1 MQHNL
6 ELKKIDW
13 LYRFKKKIISGILIA
28 LTLSIVCTMVLIAV
42 ILRNRLIE
50 DSKVQTV
57 ELSNVIRLSLENLMI
72 MRNPGGIQDALE
84 SIGTGNVAVTKAFI
98 LDKDAR
104 VRYSSTRSE
113 IGTQLDRIRDK
124 SCRGCHTGLVI
135 VPRDTTT
142 IIEADGRD
150 VLRNV
155 SIIYN
160 TKTCQGCHDPLIR
173 INGKLIIDQSLQ
185 PTYSLVTTVEI
196 IIAVSGVLCLAF
208 LIPFLSRYLSNGV
221 DTYINEIRSKSSELT
236 LLYHVVESL
245 SKSIAIEELKPVV
258 VEILRELFDPDEI
271 EIILPRE
278 EREFGGIIW
287 RRSENKIDRRLVRND
302 PYHDQIQAW
311 MKGNLTDEL
320 ISGDR
325 REVIMPIIRGD
336 NRLALIVVRNDK
348 SQFDEFGMGLV
359 KAVGS
364 HIAVAFE
371 NAALYHIAITDEL
384 TGLFSKRHFWSS
396 MDKKFS
402 LFERYGE
409 KLTIL
414 MLDIDDFKKIND
426 THGHPAGDQVL
437 KEVARCIL
445 LSTRDGD
452 LSCRYG
458 GEEFAVILPATD
470 STAGAIVAE
479 RIRAIIDGT
488 VFRHEQIEM
497 RLTVSIGLA
506 NCPENAKTIRDMI
519 VEADKAL
526 YEAKKTGKNRI
537 TLSRARTS

>member
-1 MQHNL
+1 MQHHQ
-6 ELKKIDW
+6 EIKKIDW
-13 LYRFKKKIISGILIA
+13 LYRYKKKIISGILIA

-50 DSKVQTV
+50 DSKVQTA
-57 ELSNVIRLSLENLMI
+57 ELSNVMRLSLENLMI

-84 SIGTGNVAVTKAFI
+84 SIGAGGLAITKAFI

-104 VRYSSTRSE
+104 IRYSSIRSE
-113 IGTQLDRIRDK
+113 IGTQLDRVRDQ

-142 IIEADGRD
+142 IIDIDGRD

-155 SIIYN
+155 SILYN
-160 TKTCQGCHDPLIR
+160 TIQCQGCHDPLNR

-185 PTYSLVTTVEI
+185 PTYSLVTTVEVI
-196 IIAVSGVLCLAF
+196 IVVSGVLCLAF

-311 MKGNLTDEL
+311 MKGDLTAEL

-336 NRLALIVVRNDK
+336 NRLALIVVRNNK

-396 MDKKFS
+396 MEKKFS

-414 MLDIDDFKKIND
+414 MLDIDDFKKVND

-470 STAGAIVAE
+470 SAAGAIVAE

-488 VFRHEQIEM
+488 VFRHDQVEM

>member
-1 MQHNL
+1 
-6 ELKKIDW
+6 
-13 LYRFKKKIISGILIA
+13 
-28 LTLSIVCTMVLIAV
+28 
-42 ILRNRLIE
+42 
-50 DSKVQTV
+50 
-57 ELSNVIRLSLENLMI
+57 
-72 MRNPGGIQDALE
+72 
-84 SIGTGNVAVTKAFI
+84 
-98 LDKDAR
+98 
-104 VRYSSTRSE
+104 
-113 IGTQLDRIRDK
+113 
-124 SCRGCHTGLVI
+124 
-135 VPRDTTT
+135 
-142 IIEADGRD
+142 
-150 VLRNV
+150 
-155 SIIYN
+155 
-160 TKTCQGCHDPLIR
+160 
-173 INGKLIIDQSLQ
+173 
-185 PTYSLVTTVEI
+185 
-196 IIAVSGVLCLAF
+196 
-208 LIPFLSRYLSNGV
+208 
-221 DTYINEIRSKSSELT
+221 
-236 LLYHVVESL
+236 VESL

-287 RRSENKIDRRLVRND
+287 RRSENKIDRRMVRND
-302 PYHDQIQAW
+302 PYHDQILAW
-311 MKGNLTDEL
+311 MKGDLTEEL

-325 REVIMPIIRGD
+325 REVIMPVIRGD
-336 NRLALIVVRNDK
+336 NRLALIVVRYHK
-348 SQFDEFGMGLV
+348 SQFDELGLGLV

-396 MDKKFS
+396 MEKKFS

-414 MLDIDDFKKIND
+414 MLDIDDFKKVND

-437 KEVARCIL
+437 KEVAQCIL

-458 GEEFAVILPATD
+458 GEEFTVILPATD
-470 STAGAIVAE
+470 SAAGSIVAE
-479 RIRAIIDGT
+479 RIRALIDTT

-506 NCPENAKTIRDMI
+506 NCPENARTIRDMI
-519 VEADKAL
+519 VESDKAL
-526 YEAKKTGKNRI
+526 YEAKRTGKNRI